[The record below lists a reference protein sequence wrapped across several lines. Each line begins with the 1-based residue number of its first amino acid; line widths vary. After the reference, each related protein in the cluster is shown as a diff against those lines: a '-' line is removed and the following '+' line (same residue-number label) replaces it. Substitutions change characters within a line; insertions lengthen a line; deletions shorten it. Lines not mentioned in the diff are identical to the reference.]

1 LLRNP
6 DLIQRKNGLTAEFS
20 RGITGHCDIGGRM
33 KALRDSLAAVVF
45 FCLVLLFIEAAVAAP
60 MRCSGEQKTCITAC
74 NKSLD
79 KSLISTCVT
88 NCGLRQSLCMKTG
101 CWDTG
106 FQKYCGLLK
115 Q

>member
-1 LLRNP
+1 
-6 DLIQRKNGLTAEFS
+6 
-20 RGITGHCDIGGRM
+20 M
-33 KALRDSLAAVVF
+33 KPFIDSLLVTVLIGFGLLYIGAAF
-45 FCLVLLFIEAAVAAP
+45 AAP
-60 MRCSGEQKTCITAC
+60 MRCSGEQKTCIAVC

-79 KSLISTCVT
+79 RSSISTCVT

>member
-1 LLRNP
+1 
-6 DLIQRKNGLTAEFS
+6 
-20 RGITGHCDIGGRM
+20 
-33 KALRDSLAAVVF
+33 
-45 FCLVLLFIEAAVAAP
+45 

-74 NKSLD
+74 NKSPD
-79 KSLISTCVT
+79 RSSISTCVT
-88 NCGLRQSLCMKTG
+88 NCGARQSICMKTG

>member
-1 LLRNP
+1 MKW
-6 DLIQRKNGLTAEFS
+6 LI
-20 RGITGHCDIGGRM
+20 
-33 KALRDSLAAVVF
+33 DSLVRALLICLSLACATAA
-45 FCLVLLFIEAAVAAP
+45 LAAP
-60 MRCSGEQKTCITAC
+60 MRCSGEQKTCIVAC
-74 NKSLD
+74 NKSPD
-79 KSLISTCVT
+79 RSSISTCVT

>member
-1 LLRNP
+1 MGGHMKP
-6 DLIQRKNGLTAEFS
+6 LI
-20 RGITGHCDIGGRM
+20 
-33 KALRDSLAAVVF
+33 DSLSAA
-45 FCLVLLFIEAAVAAP
+45 LLIGLGLLCAEPTFAAP

-74 NKSLD
+74 NKSPD
-79 KSLISTCVT
+79 RSSISTCVT
-88 NCGLRQSLCMKTG
+88 NCGARQSICMKTG